1 MTGRLLRFRGA
12 ASRAAVSPSAKA
24 FSRSW
29 SSTAAIDELF
39 RRHGDR
45 VYRLLYRLRGVDTDD
60 IEDLVQA
67 TFLEVQRS
75 ASRFDRRASVSTWIF
90 GIALNIWRHHVR
102 SEKRRH
108 TFLDAAA
115 PIMGAAT
122 TRGPDEQAASRE
134 FVQRLELGLRKLP
147 EHLRV
152 VVTLCD
158 VEGLRSRE
166 VARMLGVPEG
176 TVWRR
181 LHQARIRLRVLI
193 AGRER

>member
-12 ASRAAVSPSAKA
+12 ASRAGVDDKDLLVA
-24 FSRSW
+24 FVDGD
-29 SSTAAIDELF
+29 SSAIDELF

-45 VYRLLYRLRGVDTDD
+45 VYRLLYRLRGVDADD

-75 ASRFDRRASVSTWIF
+75 ASRFDHRASVGTWIF

-108 TFLDAAA
+108 SFLDAAA

-122 TRGPDEQAASRE
+122 ARGPDEQVQSRQ
-134 FVQRLELGLRKLP
+134 FVERLEAGLGRLP
-147 EHLRV
+147 EHLRI

-166 VARMLGVPEG
+166 VARMLAVPEG

-181 LHQARIRLRVLI
+181 LHQARVRLRVLI
-193 AGRER
+193 TGRER